1 MKLSQ
6 RSLGVLREIITGDR
20 RQDAEALAPYRTLGG
35 ITDFF
40 REFGER
46 DIHPSSGAPS
56 RGSYAKEKLE
66 KFNGTEVMGKIICA
80 ALESFWGDASFSP
93 ENAAAQ
99 LNKVLRRDGY
109 EVIIEER
116 YLRMNGNAAEMEP
129 YFAVRSIRSTVVAA
143 DALVRLSE
151 DSITEHIAKANRKIE
166 TGDFAGAIASAYT
179 LTEGLL
185 KEILR
190 KTVDSFNVDEGDIRQ
205 LYKAAATPLNLSPKG
220 DHLEA
225 YLKSILTGLQQ
236 QISGLYEVANKAS
249 DRHVRRY
256 NPARHHAKLAV
267 NTALTLCEFLLDSYA
282 YQQDR
287 KDRKQ
292 VSE

>member
-40 REFGER
+40 RDFGER

-56 RGSYAKEKLE
+56 RGTYAKEKLE
-66 KFNGTEVMGKIICA
+66 KFNGTDVMGRIVCA
-80 ALESFWGDASFSP
+80 ALESFWGDATFSP
-93 ENAAAQ
+93 ENAAAE

-116 YLRMNGNAAEMEP
+116 YLRMNGNVAETEP
-129 YFAVRSIRSTVVAA
+129 YFAVRSIRSTVIEP
-143 DALVRLSE
+143 DNLVKLSE
-151 DSITEHIAKANRKIE
+151 ESITEHVAKAKRKVDA
-166 TGDFAGAIASAYT
+166 GDYAGAIASAYT
-179 LTEGLL
+179 LTEGFL

-190 KTVDSFNVDEGDIRQ
+190 KTAVDFNVNEGDIRQ
-205 LYKAAATPLNLSPKG
+205 LYKAAAQPLNLDPKG
-220 DHLEA
+220 DHLEV

-249 DRHVRRY
+249 DRHARRY

-267 NTALTLCEFLLDSYA
+267 NAALTLCEFLLDSFT
-282 YQQDR
+282 YQQER

-292 VSE
+292 AS